1 MNPDKRWRDVIV
13 LFWNALLIVFDNKIG
28 AQVNRVGVVNA
39 VYEARA
45 IPGDHKQKEEDGG
58 VSSFGGGGGPAFWE
72 FFLKISFLWVK
83 SLVEGCDIITGDFRG
98 DGCETE
104 KE

>member
-1 MNPDKRWRDVIV
+1 MRSNCFSSLQPQ
-13 LFWNALLIVFDNKIG
+13 ALLIVFDYISG

-58 VSSFGGGGGPAFWE
+58 VSSFGGGGGPAF
-72 FFLKISFLWVK
+72 
-83 SLVEGCDIITGDFRG
+83 
-98 DGCETE
+98 
-104 KE
+104 

>member
-1 MNPDKRWRDVIV
+1 M
-13 LFWNALLIVFDNKIG
+13 LIVFDNKIG

-58 VSSFGGGGGPAFWE
+58 VSSFGGGGGPAF
-72 FFLKISFLWVK
+72 
-83 SLVEGCDIITGDFRG
+83 
-98 DGCETE
+98 
-104 KE
+104 